1 MRITLDAKDI
11 PGKWYNIIP
20 DLDFDVPPL
29 MSSSGYPL
37 SYHDLEPLA
46 PSSIIDQELE
56 REKRDIPIPKEIQAF
71 YSEWRPTPLYRAER
85 LEKSLETPARIFY
98 KYEGYSPSGS
108 HEMNTAVVQTYY
120 AAQEESVKRIVT
132 ATGNGEW
139 GASLA
144 IACSYFGIQCQ
155 IYMVRSSYEEKPY
168 GRYVMEVLGA
178 EVIPSPSQKT
188 RTGKKILEQTP
199 NSPGS
204 LSIALSEAFEEATI
218 RDDIKFSWGTV
229 MNHVLLHQTVIGLE
243 TRSQMRQAGAKPD
256 LIICAV
262 GGGSGLGGLAFP
274 FYQDCKQR
282 GTRTIAV
289 ETAAAPS
296 LSKGRYAY
304 DYGDTEG
311 LFPLLKMY
319 TLGHSFVP
327 PGIRAGG
334 MRYHG
339 ISPLVSALYREKQ
352 IEARAYAQGKAFE
365 AAITFARTEGLIPSP
380 EASYAVAAVID
391 EALACKQSKESK
403 NILFLLDG
411 NSNLDLTVFKDFVEG
426 VIEDQPFPGEN
437 VQAAL
442 EELPEVSPP

>member
-1 MRITLDAKDI
+1 MKITLDAKDV

-20 DLDFDVPPL
+20 DLDFDVPP
-29 MSSSGYPL
+29 MMTTSGYPL

-46 PSSIIDQELE
+46 PSTIIDQELE
-56 REKRDIPIPKEIQAF
+56 KEKRDISIPKEIQDF

-85 LEKSLETPARIFY
+85 LEKSLDTPARIFY

-108 HEMNTAVVQTYY
+108 HEMNTAVVQAYY
-120 AAQEESVKRIVT
+120 AAREESIKRIVT
-132 ATGNGEW
+132 ATGDGDW

-144 IACSYFGIQCQ
+144 IACNYFGIQCQ

-168 GRYVMEVLGA
+168 GRYVMEILGA
-178 EVIPSPSQKT
+178 EVIPSPSEKT
-188 RTGKKILEQTP
+188 RTGQKILAQNP
-199 NSPGS
+199 DSPGS
-204 LSIALSEAFEEATI
+204 LSIALSEAFEEATT

-229 MNHVLLHQTVIGLE
+229 MNHVILHQTVIGLE
-243 TRSQMRQAGAKPD
+243 TQSQMRRAGVKPD

-274 FYQDCKQR
+274 FYQER
-282 GTRTIAV
+282 GRGMKIVAV

-352 IEARAYAQGKAFE
+352 IEAKSYAQGKAFE

-380 EASYAVAAVID
+380 EASYALPAGRQQQPGPDRFQGFRGGGYRRPALPRRARPGSIGRVAPGIT
-391 EALACKQSKESK
+391 ALG
-403 NILFLLDG
+403 L
-411 NSNLDLTVFKDFVEG
+411 
-426 VIEDQPFPGEN
+426 
-437 VQAAL
+437 
-442 EELPEVSPP
+442 

>member
-1 MRITLDAKDI
+1 MKITLDAKDI

-20 DLDFDVPPL
+20 DLDFDVPPI

-46 PSSIIDQELE
+46 PSAIIDQELE
-56 REKRDIPIPKEIQAF
+56 REKRDIPIPKEIQAL

-108 HEMNTAVVQTYY
+108 HEMNTAVVQAYY
-120 AAQEESVKRIVT
+120 AAQEENVKRIVT

-144 IACSYFGIQCQ
+144 IACNYFGIQCQ
-155 IYMVRSSYEEKPY
+155 IYMVRSNYEEKTY

-178 EVIPSPSQKT
+178 EVISSPSEKT
-188 RTGKKILEQTP
+188 RTGQKILGQTP

-204 LSIALSEAFEEATI
+204 LSIALSEAFEEATT

-243 TRSQMRQAGAKPD
+243 ARSQMRQAGANPD
-256 LIICAV
+256 AIISAV

-274 FYQDCKQR
+274 FYQERGR
-282 GTRTIAV
+282 GTRIIAV

-304 DYGDTEG
+304 DYSDTEG

-352 IEARAYAQGKAFE
+352 IEAQSYTQRKAFE

-380 EASYAVAAVID
+380 EASYAVAAAID
-391 EALACKQSKESK
+391 EALACKQTKERK
-403 NILFLLDG
+403 DILFLLDG

-426 VIEDQPFPGEN
+426 AIEDQPFPGEN

-442 EELPEVSPP
+442 GKLPKVTPP